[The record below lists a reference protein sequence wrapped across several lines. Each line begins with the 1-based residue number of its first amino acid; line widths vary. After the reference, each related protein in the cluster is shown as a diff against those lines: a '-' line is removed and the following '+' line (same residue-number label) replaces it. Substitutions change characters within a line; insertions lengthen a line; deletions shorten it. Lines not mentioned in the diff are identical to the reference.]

1 MTIYYRLAKFGGVA
15 ILAGRYKKEVSKSK
29 KPKKDRHSDCTIEV
43 LTAFEVTPKFD
54 DNHKNLATDYPEID
68 KILQVTEHLNLT
80 VVGLSIGCKAS
91 EDSLSKP
98 PPVQEM
104 AKYKSTRGVEKKDK
118 EGNKESSMWKP
129 THVYT
134 TLQLKSKLPTQHND
148 SLIIITTA
156 TTKST
161 GSTAT
166 RPPPAASTTKNS
178 SPSKGSSG
186 EEGGLLLEAYQLSD
200 QAIELFTKNILSYQ
214 QPALSNYKDREKA
227 KSNIFLNSEVLLK
240 V

>member
-1 MTIYYRLAKFGGVA
+1 MAKFGGVA
-15 ILAGRYKKEVSKSK
+15 ILAGRYKKETSKSK

-54 DNHKNLATDYPEID
+54 DSNKNLATDFPEID
-68 KILQVTEHLNLT
+68 KVLQITEHLNLT

-91 EDSLSKP
+91 EDSLTKP
-98 PPVQEM
+98 PPVQM
-104 AKYKSTRGVEKKDK
+104 TPGKYKSSRGAEKKDK
-118 EGNKESSMWKP
+118 ESMKESSMWKP

-161 GSTAT
+161 SITAT
-166 RPPPAASTTKNS
+166 RAPAAAASIKSS
-178 SPSKGSSG
+178 SPSKGSSSSR

-214 QPALSNYKDREKA
+214 QPVLSNYKDREKA